1 MKALTKGLIWPW
13 RGLAQRK
20 REDAPASVARPL
32 HAPRALPRPALRWVG
47 PLGKIALR
55 PFNWDYDADI
65 VCRWQSETYALNFA
79 AFHFNDTFASAFR
92 HDLRRAMLDEAH
104 GLFVLD
110 EGPSGGESCGFI
122 WLVVCQN
129 TWTSE
134 RYGYI
139 NNLYIVPEKRGQKL
153 GESLLGFSDEWFK
166 SRRVSKLRLTVTAS
180 NQAACR
186 LYEKGGYE
194 VTRWEMEKEI

>member
-1 MKALTKGLIWPW
+1 
-13 RGLAQRK
+13 
-20 REDAPASVARPL
+20 
-32 HAPRALPRPALRWVG
+32 
-47 PLGKIALR
+47 
-55 PFNWDYDADI
+55 
-65 VCRWQSETYALNFA
+65 
-79 AFHFNDTFASAFR
+79 
-92 HDLRRAMLDEAH
+92 
-104 GLFVLD
+104 
-110 EGPSGGESCGFI
+110 
-122 WLVVCQN
+122 CQN

-153 GESLLGFSDEWFK
+153 GESLLGFSNEWFK

-186 LYEKGGYE
+186 LYEKGGYQ